1 MAMETIF
8 ADKTISISS
17 FKAKPA
23 KFVAD
28 AADKPLAVLNHNKP
42 AFYALSPKL
51 FEQIAD
57 ILDDYE
63 LAEIVRARLA
73 EPKIVEVS
81 IDDL

>member
-1 MAMETIF
+1 METIF
-8 ADKTISISS
+8 ADHTVSIST
-17 FKAKPA
+17 FKASPA
-23 KFVAD
+23 KVVKD
-28 AADKPLAVLNHNKP
+28 AADKPLAVLSHNKP

-57 ILDDYE
+57 ILDDFE

-73 EPKIVEVS
+73 NPKIVEVS